1 MGFHEL
7 IQQGRE
13 PGENGLPSDY
23 FDSLSAEFDQFSQT
37 QEQRLRELTEGFSAK
52 ESDYQSQLQA
62 RDAELHRLKTQNY
75 DLLMSSAGDSEGSGQ
90 QEPED
95 DGPKGVASLF
105 SKE

>member
-13 PGENGLPSDY
+13 PGENGLPADY

-52 ESDYQSQLQA
+52 ENEYKSQISE
-62 RDAELHRLKTQNY
+62 RDSELARLKTQNY
-75 DLLMSSAGDSEGSGQ
+75 DLLMSSPGDSERSGQ

-95 DGPKGVASLF
+95 NGPQGVASLF
-105 SKE
+105 G